1 MSEVMTGKDGELEP
15 SLNRLELVESLKQ
28 LGIDVDLNDF
38 DELDDNDLLGVIAT
52 LGLEYDFDLEEV
64 LRAVVDV
71 EKVGEESI
79 GVSHIVRVLAGY
91 GIDVDAESLAKLD
104 SDRMQRAVVYLIKGE
119 QGDYEKIGRE
129 CFGDVWQDGRWQ

>member
-79 GVSHIVRVLAGY
+79 GVSHIVRVLAGH

-104 SDRMQRAVVYLIKGE
+104 ADRMQRVVVYLIKGE

-129 CFGDVWQDGRWQ
+129 CFGDAWQDGRWQ